1 MKKLKKLT
9 IAVGLGM
16 GAVITG
22 GSVAADKNGL
32 IDGSEMAPAVDLSKS
47 NAEDTGW
54 KGQVELGVLLTDGN
68 TENRSINAKAGINR
82 EVEKWRTSAGIAA
95 LNTADK
101 LSTTAEKYG
110 LIGKADYKLDQ
121 KSYLFGVLTYE
132 DDRFSGYEYQA
143 TESIGYG
150 YRVVDN
156 GTVVLDLEAGPGAR
170 QSKFIGGESENEAI
184 LRLGGRLLWKISEKA
199 SFSQSLVSDIGK
211 DLTVTKSISA
221 LQAQIVG
228 NLAMKTSL
236 TLNNN
241 SEVPV
246 TTPVTK
252 QTNSELAVTLVYG
265 F

>member
-9 IAVGLGM
+9 VAVGLGV
-16 GAVITG
+16 GSIVTG
-22 GSVAADKNGL
+22 VAIATDENGL
-32 IDGSEMAPAVDLSKS
+32 IDGNEMAPTVDLSEF

-54 KGQVELGVLLTDGN
+54 KGQVELGVLLTGGN
-68 TENRSINAKAGINR
+68 TENRSINARAGINR
-82 EVEKWRTSAGIAA
+82 EVEKWRTSAEIAA

-101 LSTTAEKYG
+101 VNTTAEKYG
-110 LIGKADYKLDQ
+110 LLGKVDYKLDQ

-143 TESIGYG
+143 TESVGYG

-156 GTVVLDLEAGPGAR
+156 GTVVLDLEAGPGMR
-170 QSKFIGGESENEAI
+170 QSKFIGGESDSEAI
-184 LRLGGRLLWKISEKA
+184 LRLGGRLLWKISEKTL
-199 SFSQSLVSDIGK
+199 FSQSLVSDIGK

-221 LQAQIVG
+221 LQAQVAG

-241 SEVPV
+241 SVIPANV
-246 TTPVTK
+246 TDK
-252 QTNSELAVTLVYG
+252 TNSELAVTLVYG

>member
-1 MKKLKKLT
+1 MKNKKIKR
-9 IAVGLGM
+9 IALLASLVPFASM
-16 GAVITG
+16 
-22 GSVAADKNGL
+22 AAAANKDGL
-32 IDGSEMAPAVDLSKS
+32 IEGSEMAPAVDITKF

-54 KGQVELGVLLTDGN
+54 KGSVELGVLLTGGN
-68 TENRSINAKAGINR
+68 TENRSINAKAGVGR
-82 EVEKWRTSAGIAA
+82 EDAKWRNSVQITV
-95 LNTADK
+95 LNTSDES
-101 LSTTAEKYG
+101 STTAEKYG
-110 LIGKADYKLDQ
+110 LTGKADYKISPR
-121 KSYLFGVLTYE
+121 SYLFAVLTYE

-156 GTVVLDLEAGPGAR
+156 GAVILDFEAGPGAR
-170 QSKFIGGESENEAI
+170 QSKETGGKSENGAI
-184 LRLGGRLLWKISEKA
+184 LRLGGRLLWKISDKA
-199 SFSQSLVSDIGK
+199 SFTQSLVSDVGE

-241 SEVPV
+241 SKVPL
-246 TTPVTK
+246 TNPVTK
-252 QTNSELAVTLVYG
+252 KTNSELAVTLVYG

>member
-9 IAVGLGM
+9 VAVGLGM
-16 GAVITG
+16 GSIVTG
-22 GSVAADKNGL
+22 VAIAADENGL
-32 IDGSEMAPAVDLSKS
+32 IDGNEMAPTVDLTEF

-54 KGQVELGVLLTDGN
+54 KGQVELGVLLTGGN
-68 TENRSINAKAGINR
+68 TENRSINARAGINR
-82 EVEKWRTSAGIAA
+82 EVEKWRTSAEIAA

-101 LSTTAEKYG
+101 VNTTAEKYG
-110 LIGKADYKLDQ
+110 LLGKVDYKLDQ

-143 TESIGYG
+143 TESVGYG
-150 YRVVDN
+150 YRVIDN
-156 GTVVLDLEAGPGAR
+156 RTVVLDFEVGPGAR
-170 QSKFIGGESENEAI
+170 QSKFDIAGSKSENEAI
-184 LRLGGRLLWKISEKA
+184 LRLGGRLLWKISEKTL
-199 SFSQSLVSDIGK
+199 FSQSLVSDIGK

-221 LQAQIVG
+221 LQAQVAG

-241 SEVPV
+241 SVIPANV
-246 TTPVTK
+246 TDK
-252 QTNSELAVTLVYG
+252 TNSELAVTLVYG

>member
-9 IAVGLGM
+9 IAVSLGM
-16 GAVITG
+16 GAVVTG
-22 GSVAADKNGL
+22 AAIAADESGL
-32 IDGSEMAPAVDLSKS
+32 IDGNEMAPAMDLSES

-54 KGQVELGVLLTDGN
+54 KGAVELGVLLTGGN

-82 EVEKWRTSAGIAA
+82 EVAKWRTGAEIAA
-95 LNTADK
+95 LNTGDK
-101 LSTTAEKYG
+101 FNTTAEKYG
-110 LIGKADYKLDQ
+110 LAGKIDYKLDQ
-121 KSYLFGVLTYE
+121 KSYLFGGLTYE
-132 DDRFSGYEYQA
+132 DDRFSGYEYQM

-150 YRVVDN
+150 YRLIDN
-156 GTVVLDLEAGPGAR
+156 GTVILDLEAGPGAR

-211 DLTVTKSISA
+211 DLKVTKSISA
-221 LQAQIVG
+221 LQAQVVG

-241 SEVPV
+241 SVVPV
-246 TTPVTK
+246 ANPVIK
-252 QTNSELAVTLVYG
+252 KTNSELAVTLVYG

>member
-1 MKKLKKLT
+1 MKKLKNLT
-9 IAVGLGM
+9 IAAGLGV
-16 GAVITG
+16 GSVITG
-22 GSVAADKNGL
+22 VSIAADKNGL
-32 IDGSEMAPAVDLSKS
+32 IDGSEMAPTVDLSKF

-54 KGQVELGVLLTDGN
+54 KGQVELGVLLTGGN
-68 TENRSINAKAGINR
+68 TENRSINAKASIKR
-82 EVEKWRTSAGIAA
+82 EVEKWRTSAGITA

-101 LSTTAEKYG
+101 VSTTAEKYG
-110 LIGKADYKLDQ
+110 LTGKADYKLDQ

-150 YRVVDN
+150 YRAVDN

-170 QSKFIGGESENEAI
+170 QSKFIGGVSENEAI

-246 TTPVTK
+246 TTPVTEK
-252 QTNSELAVTLVYG
+252 TNSELAVTLVYG